1 MTLQVTVD
9 PDLCIGSGSCVH
21 LAPGAFELDEDGVA
35 DVIDPDAAPDDRLRQ
50 AARSCPSGAI
60 SVEEPA
66 AD

>member
-9 PDLCIGSGSCVH
+9 PDLCIGSGNCVH
-21 LAPGAFELDEDGVA
+21 LAPGAFELDADGVA
-35 DVIDPDAAPDDRLRQ
+35 DVIEPDAAPDDRLRQ

-60 SVEEPA
+60 SVEEPG